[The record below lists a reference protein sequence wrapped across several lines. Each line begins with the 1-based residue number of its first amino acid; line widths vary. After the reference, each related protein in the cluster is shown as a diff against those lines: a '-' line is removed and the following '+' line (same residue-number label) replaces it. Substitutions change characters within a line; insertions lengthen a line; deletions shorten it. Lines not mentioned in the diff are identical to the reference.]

1 MFCHSSWAMGVTGH
15 LLSHKN
21 GPVGQLV
28 GEVKVKVRM
37 VLTVVNDLVLTLE
50 DEVQRQEAYVG
61 INVVQ
66 RIGVTGWKKEC
77 DEMTVN

>member
-1 MFCHSSWAMGVTGH
+1 MGVTGH

-37 VLTVVNDLVLTLE
+37 VLTVVNDLVLTFG
-50 DEVQRQEAYVG
+50 RGGAEARSLRG
-61 INVVQ
+61 
-66 RIGVTGWKKEC
+66 
-77 DEMTVN
+77 D

>member
-1 MFCHSSWAMGVTGH
+1 MFCHSSWVKGVTGH

-21 GPVGQLV
+21 GPVGQLMV
-28 GEVKVKVRM
+28 EEKVKVRM
-37 VLTVVNDLVLTLE
+37 VLTVNDLVLTLE
-50 DEVQRQEAYVG
+50 DEVRRQEAYVG
-61 INVVQ
+61 INVVR